1 MVSCCLFSNSS
12 LTWKM
17 QFRFKLLGF
26 ESQGSTRS
34 DAGARHLGQ
43 RGQRSP
49 VRGRLPSLSHHPPH
63 TGRKVFRLCAP
74 LLQLA
79 HGWTRQL
86 VKDLAHKHGWISFQM
101 TVSWVWGQTVFPCSQ
116 MRDEF
121 VNADFCTIIFDEFFF
136 SLLSNENTIRH
147 LLRLL
152 WFVHNKISNNRWW
165 FCSCFRISDLEN
177 YFAQSVRNKL
187 TFASSCTAKPNLKK
201 ESQ

>member
-79 HGWTRQL
+79 HGWTRQFHEYE
-86 VKDLAHKHGWISFQM
+86 VKLFSPVRRCVTSSSTRTSAPSSSTSSSSASCPTKTPSGTCSGFSGLSTTKSRTTGDDSALAFEFQTLKIILLNPCVISLHLPQAA
-101 TVSWVWGQTVFPCSQ
+101 
-116 MRDEF
+116 RL
-121 VNADFCTIIFDEFFF
+121 
-136 SLLSNENTIRH
+136 SLI
-147 LLRLL
+147 
-152 WFVHNKISNNRWW
+152 
-165 FCSCFRISDLEN
+165 
-177 YFAQSVRNKL
+177 
-187 TFASSCTAKPNLKK
+187 
-201 ESQ
+201 